1 MLLLLKV
8 STSKKSCSHL
18 LQIVPVN
25 LLNFEEKASLP
36 GSSSS
41 NLFLRKEE
49 KKIICE
55 DKRTE
60 EVYEDKNGEL
70 TTTDALCL

>member
-1 MLLLLKV
+1 M
-8 STSKKSCSHL
+8 

-25 LLNFEEKASLP
+25 LLDFQEKASLP

-41 NLFLRKEE
+41 KLFLRKEE

-60 EVYEDKNGEL
+60 EEYEDKNGEL

>member
-1 MLLLLKV
+1 MLLLLNL

-25 LLNFEEKASLP
+25 LLDFQEKASLP

-60 EVYEDKNGEL
+60 EEYEDRNREL